1 MKLSSLFGHVTEVHD
16 EIVRSG
22 RPADRVMDH
31 FFRARKYLGSKD
43 RRFIA
48 ETVYD
53 MLRHRTLIESSIA
66 RSGLPSSSRFSA
78 VAAVLIARSFPEEQ
92 LTRELDLAPGSVES
106 LQHAVSE
113 QLHGPLAVRSSYP
126 EWMTEAWI
134 RSFGTDEAEAI
145 CTVMNTPP
153 PMTIRVNTLKITR
166 EECRDRLF
174 SEGLSSEPTVYS
186 PFGLTLA
193 KRTNLFQVK
202 AFTEGLFEVQDE
214 GSQILSLVVDP
225 KPRTRVIDGC
235 AGAGGK
241 SLAMAAV
248 MKNTGEIFALDVH
261 TRRLDEMKQRL
272 KRAGVDSIRSMVIEE
287 NVIEKTLEGTGDFV
301 LVDAPCSGTG
311 TIRRNP
317 GMKWSVTPQTVAEL
331 SVKQASIL
339 ELNAK
344 YVRPGGVLVY
354 ATCSLMDEENEQVV
368 QRFLTAHPE
377 FERVDPAVRLARYG
391 LAHLANNG
399 YVQLLPHRTNTDGFY
414 AAVMARKKTVLV

>member
-16 EIVRSG
+16 EIARSG

-53 MLRHRTLIESSIA
+53 MLRHRTFIESAIA
-66 RSGLPSSSRFSA
+66 RSGLPSSSRVTA
-78 VAAVLIARSFPEEQ
+78 VGATLIARSFPPDQ
-92 LTRELDLAPGSVES
+92 LMRELDLAPGSVEA
-106 LQHAVSE
+106 LQQAMKE
-113 QLHGPLAVRSSYP
+113 QQSGPLAVRTSYP
-126 EWMTEAWI
+126 EWMTEAWT
-134 RSFGTDEAEAI
+134 RSFGAEDAEQI
-145 CTVMNTPP
+145 CAVMNTPP
-153 PMTIRVNTLKITR
+153 PMTIRVNTLKVSR
-166 EECRDRLF
+166 EECRERLAN
-174 SEGLSSEPTVYS
+174 EGLPTELTPYS

-272 KRAGVDSIRSMVIEE
+272 KRAGVDSIRSMVIVED
-287 NVIEKTLEGTGDFV
+287 VIEKKLEGTGDFV

-331 SVKQASIL
+331 SVKQFSIL
-339 ELNAK
+339 ELNAH
-344 YVRPGGVLVY
+344 YVRPGGFFVY

-368 QRFLTAHPE
+368 QRFLAAHPE
-377 FERVDPAVRLARYG
+377 FERVDPAVRLSRYG

-414 AAVMARKKTVLV
+414 AAVMTRRNSTPA